1 MVQVINAQVSF
12 GSQFQYES
20 HTSLT
25 HTAPERIHMVFFKI
39 HMFFFKKK
47 KTYTKNTKTS
57 MI

>member
-39 HMFFFKKK
+39 HMVFFLKKK
-47 KTYTKNTKTS
+47 PILKIQKLQ
-57 MI
+57 

>member
-12 GSQFQYES
+12 GSQFQYDS

-25 HTAPERIHMVFFKI
+25 HTAPERIYMVFFLNTYG
-39 HMFFFKKK
+39 FFLKK